1 MVTIIIFMFVTTVCA
16 AFLSMVTSNYYG
28 RVSESRRA
36 QNLYNS
42 ESGLDVTYNI
52 ISKTVEAANVYGV
65 NEVKELEEDVKDMD
79 YDDYVSLK
87 TEKPNLS
94 DEQRKNR
101 RDLYAL
107 YADIEHWKYFNGNL
121 SEDEQDKWMN
131 PEEINDKINTDKED
145 IDKLIN
151 KVFRDNFKA
160 FIRDNLKTSIEEN
173 KYIEFEDKDGDIQP
187 KDEELKIE
195 DAIVYMGKE
204 PDDETIQED
213 NKSETENVKVATDG
227 IADEDAETSEDLSED
242 DEIKFVPK
250 GDEATNIDRTLKV
263 ESDYDEDE
271 GEIEY
276 EDHELEINF
285 NNKEESPITVTS
297 EFATNTS
304 ERNISRIGENL
315 RIIEAN
321 YSIRVPNYKE
331 VAFKESTENV
341 DGDVNKIVGLTIGGN
356 LNVNHVNK
364 LNVTGDIFVRGSEFS
379 GTIDKSNRTFEKYS
393 GGIILNHENGSKGT
407 VNFNDNVFT
416 RGTFNI
422 KNNIS
427 STIDGDLYARNI
439 YAGDGNNQSDNSTL
453 TISKEAVIDNDLTM
467 KANDTTI
474 NLNDFYG
481 INEKNTRYENESVT
495 NSNYINTTSDK
506 GKERTSS
513 SIIINGPCEDSEIQ
527 LTNTAYIMGVAHIN
541 TEDGYQT
548 GESIAVK
555 DNNDANYKAYSEQ
568 VDENDKFKYDSPLQV
583 LDEWNVFKKAN
594 HFYNYWKPQES
605 SVNDGGIIIPKEN
618 IDAEKIH
625 SIGAIVYKESK
636 DGSPKVLNSNY
647 SLNDEEDV
655 LKAKR
660 MDYVKKVY
668 ILGQTAKS
676 DEEVMTLYNSIG
688 SGADEVR
695 NLLDN
700 IYDYKL
706 EGKDNDGKE
715 FAMFCESEGK
725 TIVIQGENSKE
736 SYEDDDN
743 VIVIN
748 AEENKDV
755 NAVIV
760 TMGKVIIDGDVNFR
774 GNIIANGDLEV
785 LGRSNSTVNIR
796 YDEVITKNIQKSNGE
811 VFNDVFG
818 PKYGGEKLENKTVD
832 IRSNSSDFLTTKLW
846 KIIQ

>member
-79 YDDYVSLK
+79 YDVYTSLE
-87 TEKPNLS
+87 TEKPGLS
-94 DEQRKNR
+94 AEQRRNR

-107 YADIEHWKYFNGNL
+107 YADIEYWKYFNGNL
-121 SEDEQDKWMN
+121 QENEMNKWMEQDEIDGKI
-131 PEEINDKINTDKED
+131 EEDKED
-145 IDKLIN
+145 IDKLID
-151 KVFRDNFKA
+151 KVFRDNFKD
-160 FIRDNLKTSIEEN
+160 FIKDNLKTSIEES
-173 KYIEFEDKDGDIQP
+173 KYIKFEKVGQVFEREE
-187 KDEELKIE
+187 EELRIGN
-195 DAIVYMGKE
+195 AIVYMGKE

-213 NKSETENVKVATDG
+213 NEVETENVKVATDG
-227 IADEDAETSEDLSED
+227 IADEDAETSEESRED
-242 DEIKFVPK
+242 DEVKFVPK
-250 GDEATNIDRTLKV
+250 GDEATDIDRTLQV
-263 ESDYDEDE
+263 ESGYDEDK
-271 GEIEY
+271 GVIEY

-285 NNKEESPITVTS
+285 KNKEESPITVTS

-304 ERNISRIGENL
+304 ERNVSRIGENL

-331 VAFKESTENV
+331 VAFKESIEDMDN
-341 DGDVNKIVGLTIGGN
+341 DVNKIVGLTIGGDMDIN
-356 LNVNHVNK
+356 GVNK
-364 LNVTGDIFVRGSEFS
+364 LNVFGDIFVRGNEFND
-379 GTIDKSNRTFEKYS
+379 TMDKTNRTFEKYS
-393 GGIILNHENGSKGT
+393 GGIILNHENGSKGI
-407 VNFNDNVFT
+407 VNFSDNVFT

-422 KNNIS
+422 KNNIN

-439 YAGDGNNQSDNSTL
+439 YAGDGNNPSEDSAL
-453 TISKEAVIDNDLTM
+453 TIGKEAVIDNDLTM
-467 KANDTTI
+467 KATDTI
-474 NLNDFYG
+474 IKLNDFYG

-513 SIIINGPCEDSEIQ
+513 SIIINGPCENSEIQ
-527 LTNTAYIMGVAHIN
+527 LMKKAYIMGVAHIN

-555 DNNDANYKAYSEQ
+555 GNEDANYKAYSEQ
-568 VDENDKFKYDSPLQV
+568 VSGNDKFKYDSPLQV

-594 HFYNYWKPQES
+594 HFYNYWKPQEN
-605 SVNDGGIIIPKEN
+605 SVNSGGIIIPKES
-618 IDAEKIH
+618 IDSNNIH

-636 DGSPKVLNSNY
+636 DGTPKLLNSNY
-647 SLNDEEDV
+647 NLNDEEDV
-655 LKAKR
+655 LKTKRIEYAKKI
-660 MDYVKKVY
+660 YK
-668 ILGQTAKS
+668 LGQIAES
-676 DEEVMTLYNSIG
+676 ENEILELYNSIG
-688 SGADEVR
+688 NNADEVSG
-695 NLLDN
+695 LLGN
-700 IYDYKL
+700 IYDYEL
-706 EGKDNDGKE
+706 EDKGNGGNE
-715 FAMFCESEGK
+715 FAMFCESEDK
-725 TIVIQGENSKE
+725 TIVIKGKNSKE
-736 SYEDDDN
+736 SYEEDDDS
-743 VIVIN
+743 VIEIDATN
-748 AEENKDV
+748 NKYV

-774 GNIIANGDLEV
+774 GNIIANGNLEV
-785 LGRSNSTVNIR
+785 LGRSTSTVNIR
-796 YDEVITKNIQKSNGE
+796 YDETITENIQKSNEE
-811 VFNDVFG
+811 VFSDVF
-818 PKYGGEKLENKTVD
+818 GGEKLENKTVD

>member
-79 YDDYVSLK
+79 YDDYTSLE
-87 TEKPNLS
+87 TEKPGLS
-94 DEQRKNR
+94 AEQRRNR

-107 YADIEHWKYFNGNL
+107 YADIEYWKYY
-121 SEDEQDKWMN
+121 SDESSDRGEGKKN
-131 PEEINDKINTDKED
+131 RSAETDKED

-151 KVFRDNFKA
+151 KVFRDNFKV

-204 PDDETIQED
+204 PDDEI
-213 NKSETENVKVATDG
+213 N
-227 IADEDAETSEDLSED
+227 
-242 DEIKFVPK
+242 FVPK

-276 EDHELEINF
+276 GEHDLKIHF
-285 NNKEESPITVTS
+285 NNEEESPITVTS

-331 VAFKESTENV
+331 VAFKESIEDV
-341 DGDVNKIVGLTIGGN
+341 DNDIEKIVGLTIGGD
-356 LNVNHVNK
+356 LNVDHVNK
-364 LNVTGDIFVRGSEFS
+364 LNVTGDIFVRGNEFT
-379 GTIDKSNRTFEKYS
+379 GTMDKTNRTVDKYS
-393 GGIILNHENGSKGT
+393 GGIILNNDIGSKKT
-407 VNFNDNVFT
+407 INFNDNVFT
-416 RGTFNI
+416 RGTFNL
-422 KNNIS
+422 KNNV
-427 STIDGDLYARNI
+427 DVKVKGDLYARNI
-439 YAGDGNNQSDNSTL
+439 YAGDGNNPSKDSAL
-453 TISKEAVIDNDLTM
+453 TIDKEAVIDNDLTM

-474 NLNDFYG
+474 KLNDFYG

-568 VDENDKFKYDSPLQV
+568 VNENDKFKYDSPLQV

-605 SVNDGGIIIPKEN
+605 NANSGGIIIPPKDGIEMN
-618 IDAEKIH
+618 KRIR
-625 SIGAIVYKESK
+625 SLGAIVYKESK
-636 DGSPKVLNSNY
+636 NGPSKVLNSNY
-647 SLNDEEDV
+647 NLNDEESI
-655 LKAKR
+655 LKTKR
-660 MDYVKKVY
+660 IEYAKKVY
-668 ILGQTAKS
+668 TLGQTAKS
-676 DEEVMTLYNSIG
+676 DNDILALYNSIG
-688 SGADEVR
+688 DGADEVS
-695 NLLDN
+695 NLLAN
-700 IYDYKL
+700 IDDDYEL
-706 EGKDNDGKE
+706 EHKDNNGKE
-715 FAMFCESEGK
+715 FAMFCENEGK
-725 TIVIQGENSKE
+725 TIVIKGENSKE
-736 SYEDDDN
+736 DYEEDN
-743 VIVIN
+743 DNIIVIN
-748 AEENKDV
+748 AKENKDV

-811 VFNDVFG
+811 VFNNVFG
-818 PKYGGEKLENKTVD
+818 PKSGGEKLENKTVD